1 MNKTELI
8 AGLREHLAG
17 KESIANEAAPALKLM
32 RYSLVELEKPT
43 SGGEGQALFNHLN
56 EELKNADG
64 IITQLRDTV
73 SDREGFI
80 YALLAELAL
89 VPEIDGE
96 PVGSLEEAITQQ
108 PDILDMLQERVST
121 VLAPVP
127 ENQQEEFIEAVRALL
142 GASPE
147 MGLRDLYGELES
159 KAKYLN
165 SLEQGIAQR
174 DQQIAEADRHTLD
187 LHQIIANAVGASGM
201 PTHEPVSKLG
211 EYVRQVVQ
219 QRDEAAKELAN
230 TLFPTDASDDVAI
243 DGPAH
248 ESDYLE
254 SIIEPILAITGVDW
268 QDVETLPQHVQQLCD
283 DNRMLL
289 ERPTSS
295 KPLAGW
301 VSDAIDLAHAVRGN
315 LAPENR
321 VMAKAAE
328 AIILSA
334 PGVQDG

>member
-108 PDILDMLQERVST
+108 PDILDMLQERVSA

-127 ENQQEEFIEAVRALL
+127 EINR
-142 GASPE
+142 
-147 MGLRDLYGELES
+147 
-159 KAKYLN
+159 K
-165 SLEQGIAQR
+165 SL
-174 DQQIAEADRHTLD
+174 
-187 LHQIIANAVGASGM
+187 
-201 PTHEPVSKLG
+201 
-211 EYVRQVVQ
+211 
-219 QRDEAAKELAN
+219 
-230 TLFPTDASDDVAI
+230 
-243 DGPAH
+243 
-248 ESDYLE
+248 
-254 SIIEPILAITGVDW
+254 
-268 QDVETLPQHVQQLCD
+268 
-283 DNRMLL
+283 
-289 ERPTSS
+289 S
-295 KPLAGW
+295 KP
-301 VSDAIDLAHAVRGN
+301 
-315 LAPENR
+315 
-321 VMAKAAE
+321 
-328 AIILSA
+328 SA
-334 PGVQDG
+334 PFLVQARKWACVTCMASWRARRST